1 MTLLVCANALSCLA
15 GPPVKIKAPNYGY
28 FDFPTCVRYALA
40 HSDEFLQNRLEIQ
53 TASLDLKDAHSKLLP
68 ALSVTTRY
76 YLSRADDVEND
87 SSDDINVEISI
98 SNWNPYAALLEIK
111 SKSIVVDLARTA
123 HKQKVASGVADI
135 AKLFYQISQVQ
146 KTIRSRKQIAAFR
159 NNNYEYGVSKRE
171 QGSIDAS
178 QVRLWRNSLLGE
190 KLTIQELQSTLRS
203 QVAALKQ
210 KIGYHP
216 DYYLPL
222 DTRDAESQILGG
234 FKGCGINF
242 NTVQALNYD
251 LKLLAKQEQLQST
264 IVTAAYVALVPQPT
278 LVMED
283 LTNQQDRAS
292 GFNLAFGLNYMIW
305 DGFRRV
311 REIKRQKLEARKMAI
326 DRKKLSEALYGE
338 YRRLLDT
345 IRLSESKS
353 RYIWEQVNLAEM
365 AEEKVFSQYKSGNAP
380 YEKYMDARINKVSS
394 LISAYTDRGKKVEAL
409 LDLATMAGG
418 LNKYN
423 ARIRF

>member
-1 MTLLVCANALSCLA
+1 MVIVTLLVCANALSCLA

-76 YLSRADDVEND
+76 YLSRANDVEND

-98 SNWNPYAALLEIK
+98 SDWNPYAALLEIK

-190 KLTIQELQSTLRS
+190 KLTIQELQSSLRN

-210 KIGYHP
+210 LIGYHP

-242 NTVQALNYD
+242 NAIQALNYD
-251 LKLLAKQEQLQST
+251 LKLLAKRNNCS
-264 IVTAAYVALVPQPT
+264 P
-278 LVMED
+278 
-283 LTNQQDRAS
+283 
-292 GFNLAFGLNYMIW
+292 
-305 DGFRRV
+305 
-311 REIKRQKLEARKMAI
+311 
-326 DRKKLSEALYGE
+326 
-338 YRRLLDT
+338 LL
-345 IRLSESKS
+345 
-353 RYIWEQVNLAEM
+353 
-365 AEEKVFSQYKSGNAP
+365 
-380 YEKYMDARINKVSS
+380 
-394 LISAYTDRGKKVEAL
+394 
-409 LDLATMAGG
+409 
-418 LNKYN
+418 
-423 ARIRF
+423 